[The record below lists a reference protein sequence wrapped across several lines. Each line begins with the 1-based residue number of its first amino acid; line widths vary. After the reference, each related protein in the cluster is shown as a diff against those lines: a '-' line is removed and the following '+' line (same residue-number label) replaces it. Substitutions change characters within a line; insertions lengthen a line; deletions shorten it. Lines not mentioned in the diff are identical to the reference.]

1 MSRGREGYRRFL
13 EWIFDEFDEPRAEID
28 EIIEAGDQVL
38 VSFTLRG
45 RGKQSGVA
53 VDMSLFQL
61 WTMREGKF
69 ARGQG
74 FTSMDEARRLLGP
87 PRDGRSCRTPRS
99 FRPGGWRSAPSPA
112 PWGPRSASRCPRAG
126 TGSQPDRPGLR

>member
-1 MSRGREGYRRFL
+1 MSEENVELVRASNEAFNRGDIEGMVANAAPDFEYVASGAVPGRTGVYRGREGFRRFL
-13 EWIFDEFDEPRAEID
+13 EWIFDEFDEPRAEFD

-74 FTSMDEARRLLGP
+74 FTNMDEARQ
-87 PRDGRSCRTPRS
+87 
-99 FRPGGWRSAPSPA
+99 A
-112 PWGPRSASRCPRAG
+112 AG
-126 TGSQPDRPGLR
+126 LQE